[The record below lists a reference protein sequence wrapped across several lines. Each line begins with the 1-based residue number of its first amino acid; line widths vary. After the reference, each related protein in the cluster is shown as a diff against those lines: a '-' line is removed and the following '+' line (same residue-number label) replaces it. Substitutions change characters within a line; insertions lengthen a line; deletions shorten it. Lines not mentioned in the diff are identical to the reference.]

1 MTEGCLLLLLAA
13 GILTLFWEQICEMA
27 HDLHLAAKNWY
38 ASLQRIEII
47 EHRETAYGGTKEDA
61 LSHHLKTL
69 LQLTLGIGS
78 ERGLR
83 VFLVLCGTCGG
94 LVILLLGHRI
104 SLLLTLDAVMLAM
117 LLPYAGLRLLLQR
130 KRAAAS
136 REGELLLAELLENYK
151 ICYLNMR
158 RAIEVSAQ
166 TIQEAPHAKR
176 LLFSLSKGLN
186 RGSSDAETETLLE
199 EFRLSL
205 HTSWGNILSA
215 NLWFALTQ
223 GTQVTAAL
231 QDLTE
236 TMMQARRV
244 DEYAGRENHEASLI
258 LRYLAPICYVLTV
271 LGGIFYF
278 RLTPQMFFHY
288 QFQTQIGLSWFV
300 VSLML
305 YAGGLLVYGFI
316 SRGRLDL

>member
-1 MTEGCLLLLLAA
+1 M
-13 GILTLFWEQICEMA
+13 
-27 HDLHLAAKNWY
+27 
-38 ASLQRIEII
+38 
-47 EHRETAYGGTKEDA
+47 
-61 LSHHLKTL
+61 
-69 LQLTLGIGS
+69 
-78 ERGLR
+78 
-83 VFLVLCGTCGG
+83 
-94 LVILLLGHRI
+94 ILLLGHRI

-300 VSLML
+300 ISLML

>member
-1 MTEGCLLLLLAA
+1 M
-13 GILTLFWEQICEMA
+13 
-27 HDLHLAAKNWY
+27 D
-38 ASLQRIEII
+38 
-47 EHRETAYGGTKEDA
+47 
-61 LSHHLKTL
+61 
-69 LQLTLGIGS
+69 
-78 ERGLR
+78 
-83 VFLVLCGTCGG
+83 
-94 LVILLLGHRI
+94 
-104 SLLLTLDAVMLAM
+104 
-117 LLPYAGLRLLLQR
+117 
-130 KRAAAS
+130 AAAS
-136 REGELLLAELLENYK
+136 
-151 ICYLNMR
+151 
-158 RAIEVSAQ
+158 VSY
-166 TIQEAPHAKR
+166 TH
-176 LLFSLSKGLN
+176 LN

-300 VSLML
+300 ISLML